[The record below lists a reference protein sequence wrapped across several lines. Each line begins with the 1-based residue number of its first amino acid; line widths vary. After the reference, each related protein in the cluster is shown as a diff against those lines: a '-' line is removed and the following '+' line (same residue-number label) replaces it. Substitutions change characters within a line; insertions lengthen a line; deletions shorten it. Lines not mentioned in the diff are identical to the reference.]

1 MRPVGCIQGPVELK
15 QEVTIDLEVVFVFN
29 RPLREWELWNS
40 EVLRELA
47 VSAVEVRAYYQQDE
61 NWVDIKVR

>member
-1 MRPVGCIQGPVELK
+1 MRPVGCIQGPEELK
-15 QEVTIDLEVVFVFN
+15 QEFTADLEVVFVFN

-47 VSAVEVRAYYQQDE
+47 VSAVEVRAYYQHDE